1 MSQSEKIFNQVLIQP
16 RVKEFENKIQEIN
29 DTAAEI
35 KLYDGGQRFLQEL
48 PLDEVSDDVDHKPD
62 DILDMVMQKFSMSG

>member
-48 PLDEVSDDVDHKPD
+48 PLDEVSDDVDHKPY